1 MDTKIG
7 QNAKKRN
14 DEEARVSKLRQDRQ
28 ALTSLRL
35 NAEDQQKKARRDI
48 EQLKRDLRQKDA
60 QRGSLQTC
68 GGRLDGAQAEAN

>member
-14 DEEARVSKLRQDRQ
+14 DEEALVSKLRQDRQ

-48 EQLKRDLRQKDA
+48 EQLKRDLRQKGA
-60 QRGSLQTC
+60 QSGSLQTC
-68 GGRLDGAQAEAN
+68 GGKLDGAQEQAN